1 MSGMTPSPIATLIAG
16 QASGAT
22 LAQAMEL
29 LKQANRYVGTSNST
43 RAMDLSVQITEFVAS
58 YHRAQEALAG
68 QYSDNSLQTNTLEPA
83 S

>member
-1 MSGMTPSPIATLIAG
+1 MSGMTPPPVTTLTAG
-16 QASGAT
+16 QAPGAT

-29 LKQANRYVGTSNST
+29 LKQANRYVGTSNSI

-58 YHRAQEALAG
+58 YHRAQEELAG
-68 QYSDNSLQTNTLEPA
+68 QCSDNSLQTNTLEPA

>member
-1 MSGMTPSPIATLIAG
+1 MSGMTPSPTATLIAA

-22 LAQAMEL
+22 LAQAMDL

-68 QYSDNSLQTNTLEPA
+68 QSSDNSPKTKPLEPA
-83 S
+83 F